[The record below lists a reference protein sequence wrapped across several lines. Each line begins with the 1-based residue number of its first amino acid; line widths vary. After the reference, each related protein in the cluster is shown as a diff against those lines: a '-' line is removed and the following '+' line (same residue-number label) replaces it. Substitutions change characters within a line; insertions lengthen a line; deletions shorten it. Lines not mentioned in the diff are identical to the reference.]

1 MSTSHDAQGSDSA
14 QSAPFPAPAQP
25 ATAGVR
31 SLQEDLETQALS
43 LAQEQCVL
51 AKFRCTAEH
60 VARHAG
66 IRGDWSVS
74 HVAEIA
80 GIELDAIHRESALG
94 LALWVAWLQ
103 VTAQF
108 TPRAELKYQCVADFL
123 AVYVCFVGY
132 DDAKREH
139 LMHVANWMAYLL
151 SKIPARKNK
160 GFALQVVPK
169 LLEGWR
175 ARYITGSGQSRAT
188 EDRVK
193 IYEVEGD
200 IVPIQRLTA
209 SKRGRLTKRSEWK
222 TCCGVWHPRDC
233 CYELDF

>member
-1 MSTSHDAQGSDSA
+1 MSAEAPAAPADGAAHEQTAPATPRADCAAQG
-14 QSAPFPAPAQP
+14 PAEP

-31 SLQEDLETQALS
+31 SLQEDLESQALS
-43 LAQEQCVL
+43 DVREQRVL
-51 AKFRCTAEH
+51 AKFRRTAEH

-66 IRGDWSVS
+66 IRGDWSVR
-74 HVAEIA
+74 HIAELA
-80 GIELDAIHRESALG
+80 GIEIEAIHRESALG

-108 TPRAELKYQCVADFL
+108 MPRSDLKYQSVADFL

-132 DDAKREH
+132 DDARREH

-169 LLEGWR
+169 LLEGWQ

-200 IVPIQRLTA
+200 VLPIQRLQP
-209 SKRGRLTKRSEWK
+209 SKRGRLTKRGE
-222 TCCGVWHPRDC
+222 
-233 CYELDF
+233 